1 MPKVF
6 VLPDHIASQIAA
18 GEVVERPASV
28 VKELVENSIDAGAT
42 EIEISVS
49 ADCRDLTIADNGAGM
64 DPEDAILAFQR
75 HATSKLKSAD
85 DLFNL
90 NTLGFRGEALPSI
103 ASISKFTCY
112 TRTQDA
118 PHGSKVESAEGKI
131 TAQEAGCAPGTIME
145 IRELFYNT
153 PARLKFMKKA
163 ATEFGHI
170 HETVQ
175 SLAISY
181 PHVSFNLLRDSDS
194 VMRTTGSG
202 SLQEA
207 VIQSGFLSGKENL
220 VPVEHTSEIISTGS
234 QTKGNLKL
242 VGLIARPLHF
252 RGDRKGILTIVNG
265 RTVRCPLTL
274 KALDYVYSD
283 LIPRGRYPLAV
294 LKLELDP
301 SVIDVNIHP
310 TKKELKYQ
318 SGNEIYINIQR
329 ALAKTLRENS
339 MQEAAAYH
347 AARRDMVVEEN
358 FSPSQDQPLEIANR
372 FEERTATRRDAPLRV
387 SQIDFRD
394 RLAFAPQESEEVA
407 IRDEAP
413 RYEPASRESTI
424 EREHSFVSH
433 SSPSRLS
440 EEDPDTLPHAGDV
453 YKPFDQNQSTYEL
466 PLGWRLCGYLHNTY
480 IFFETPEGL
489 EIVEQ
494 HIAHER
500 TLYERLLAMQQ
511 IPGRLNEFTQ
521 ELFTSI
527 PLKLSLAQAEILK
540 QSQEALSGLG
550 FAFKQNEATKDWE
563 VSRLPI
569 QLAGVNYRPVI
580 QKMLDDLLEVDAA
593 HFDLE
598 ATKSIACQSAI
609 KNGMPL
615 SQASIFKLVSE
626 WLDTERNDTCP
637 HGRPVRLKFSKEKLF
652 EMFHP
657 A

>member
-42 EIEISVS
+42 AIEISVS
-49 ADCRDLTIADNGAGM
+49 ADCRDLTIADNGSGM

-75 HATSKLKSAD
+75 HATSKLKSAE

-112 TRTQDA
+112 TRTQEA

-181 PHVSFNLLRDSDS
+181 PHVAFNLLRDSDT

-202 SLQEA
+202 NLQEA
-207 VIQSGFLSGKENL
+207 VIQSGFLTGKETL
-220 VPVEHTSEIISTGS
+220 VPVEHASEIISTGS
-234 QTKGNLKL
+234 QTKGSLKL

-329 ALAKTLRENS
+329 ALSRTLRENS

-347 AARRDMVVEEN
+347 AARRDMVVEES
-358 FSPSQDQPLEIANR
+358 FTPSQDLPEREIAR
-372 FEERTATRRDAPLRV
+372 IVEDRPTPPRRDTALRV
-387 SQIDFRD
+387 SQIDFKD
-394 RLAFAPQESEEVA
+394 RLAFAPQEREEVSLDVVA
-407 IRDEAP
+407 TRFEP
-413 RYEPASRESTI
+413 TRFEPAHKENSIESAQLI
-424 EREHSFVSH
+424 SA
-433 SSPSRLS
+433 
-440 EEDPDTLPHAGDV
+440 EDPDTLPQAGDL
-453 YKPFDQNQSTYEL
+453 YQPFDHNQRTHDL

-511 IPGRLNEFTQ
+511 TPGRLNEFTQ

-527 PLKLSLAQAEILK
+527 PLKLSLEQAEILK
-540 QSQEALSGLG
+540 QSQEALAGLG
-550 FAFKQNEATKDWE
+550 FAFAQNQATKDWE
-563 VSRLPI
+563 VSRLPL

-657 A
+657 V

>member
-42 EIEISVS
+42 QIEISVS

-202 SLQEA
+202 NLQEA

-372 FEERTATRRDAPLRV
+372 FEERTAPRRDASLRV

-394 RLAFAPQESEEVA
+394 RLAFAPQESEEVVM
-407 IRDEAP
+407 RDEAP
-413 RYEPASRESTI
+413 RHEPTLRESTI

-440 EEDPDTLPHAGDV
+440 EEDPDTLPQAGDV

-527 PLKLSLAQAEILK
+527 PLKLSLAQAETLK

-550 FAFKQNEATKDWE
+550 FAFKQDEATKDWE